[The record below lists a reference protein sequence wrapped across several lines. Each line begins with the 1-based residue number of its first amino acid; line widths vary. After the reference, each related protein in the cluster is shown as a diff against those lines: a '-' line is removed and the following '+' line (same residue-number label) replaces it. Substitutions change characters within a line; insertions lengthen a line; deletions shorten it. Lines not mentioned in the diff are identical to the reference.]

1 MKRLWATPEFRDKMK
16 QRDEARLAAAK
27 LNPGKF
33 YRHGVPNGMR
43 RAEADAL
50 WAKAYEQADRFIQI
64 MKDQGEL
71 PDEIVEVTSVDDD
84 GKQETMSVPV
94 PVSDNGKAERALREV
109 AVLAF
114 GPTAQ
119 QIKLQACN
127 TLLSY
132 TKSKPESK
140 SKLTLTK
147 PEDFLDAIAGDD

>member
-1 MKRLWATPEFRDKMK
+1 MKRLWSTPEFREKMK
-16 QRDEARLAAAK
+16 QRDQARLAAAK

-33 YRHGVPNGMR
+33 WRRGVPDGMR
-43 RAEADAL
+43 KAEADAL
-50 WAKAYEQADRFIQI
+50 WAKAEEQADRFIQI

-71 PDEIVEVTSVDDD
+71 PDDIVEVTTLDDD

-94 PVSDNGKAERALREV
+94 PVSDAGKAERALREV

-114 GPTAQ
+114 GPSTQ

-127 TLLSY
+127 TLLTY

-140 SKLTLTK
+140 SKLTLNK
-147 PEDFLDAIAGDD
+147 AEDFLNDILDD